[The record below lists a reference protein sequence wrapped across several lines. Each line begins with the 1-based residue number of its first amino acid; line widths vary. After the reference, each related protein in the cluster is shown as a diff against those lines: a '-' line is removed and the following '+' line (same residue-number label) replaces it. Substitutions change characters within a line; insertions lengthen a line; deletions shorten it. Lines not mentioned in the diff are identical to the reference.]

1 MTTGG
6 GWQDQVGGLFGGLK
20 VIDTKPGLDQTPT
33 IRWLPS
39 GLLDESSELCPLL
52 YYTGITRTA
61 KNILQEIVKGM
72 FLNASDS
79 LSILQGIGSN
89 AYTFAEAAQR
99 RDSASMRASVA
110 ETWRLKQALDCQ
122 TNPPAVREIIR
133 QAGDGLAA
141 CALLGAGGGGYLLM
155 LAEEPGAA
163 MDIRRRLEGQP
174 PNDRARF
181 VSMAESREG
190 LAVTRS

>member
-20 VIDTKPGLDQTPT
+20 MIDTNPGLDQNPT

-39 GLLDESSELCPLL
+39 GLFDESSNLCPLL

-72 FLNASDS
+72 FLNESGS
-79 LSILQGIGSN
+79 LAILQGIGAN
-89 AYTFAEAAQR
+89 AHGFAEAAQK
-99 RDSASMRASVA
+99 RDFDSMRKSIS

-122 TNPPAVREIIR
+122 TQPPAVEDIVR
-133 QAGDGLAA
+133 QAGDGLSA
-141 CALLGAGGGGYLLM
+141 CTLLGAGGGGYLLM
-155 LAEEPGAA
+155 LADDVNAA
-163 MDIRRRLEGQP
+163 QDIRRRLSERV
-174 PNDRARF
+174 PNERARF
-181 VSMAESREG
+181 VGLSESSSG
-190 LAVTRS
+190 LEVTRS